1 MVLMKEA
8 GEEQHHEAVMIPHWQ
23 EITLRRKNAMDEL
36 RAGSPQ
42 KAQEYLRD
50 LRVEVASQLVLHITE
65 SGSVEELWLMPITQ
79 HLLGDYLEDCEE
91 AAKFGLTSEPLNKQM
106 VELAIN
112 CCPGIID
119 GDPSDPNGEI
129 IKKIFDPRILGLG
142 ISVYERRFDIF
153 KRHYPSITVHGM
165 MGYWGHMMGGK
176 KLR

>member
-1 MVLMKEA
+1 MKETEA
-8 GEEQHHEAVMIPHWQ
+8 EQHHEAVTIPHWQ

-79 HLLGDYLEDCEE
+79 RLLGDYIEDCRE
-91 AAKFGLTSEPLNKQM
+91 AAKFGLDPGPLNKEM

-119 GDPSDPNGEI
+119 GDDFSDGEK
-129 IKKIFDPRILGLG
+129 IKKIFDPRILKFG
-142 ISVYERRFDIF
+142 IHIYERRLGTFGRDL
-153 KRHYPSITVHGM
+153 PNITVHGM
-165 MGYWGHMMGGK
+165 TGYWGRMMGER